1 MPYILIIDDDD
12 SVNRMLQHVLE
23 DAGYEVQ
30 GAPNGRTGLDYF
42 RKRPADLLIVDILM
56 PEKDGLETIMELR
69 EENPDVKIIAISGG
83 GRFDTSDY
91 LETAKLLGAQLIL
104 TKPFDLSKLLQS
116 IKDLLPAAE

>member
-1 MPYILIIDDDD
+1 MPYILIIDDDN

-23 DAGYEVQ
+23 DAGYEVT
-30 GAPNGRTGLDYF
+30 GAPNGRAGIESF

-56 PEKDGLETIMELR
+56 PEKDGLETIMELK

-116 IKDLLPAAE
+116 IKELLPVTD